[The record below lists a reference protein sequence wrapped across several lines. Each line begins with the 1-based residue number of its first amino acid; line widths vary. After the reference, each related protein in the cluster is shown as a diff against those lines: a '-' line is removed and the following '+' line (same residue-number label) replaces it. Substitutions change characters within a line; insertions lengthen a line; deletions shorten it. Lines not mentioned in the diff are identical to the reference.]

1 MHIHCNDWFTRAL
14 ANSVGCNFE
23 ILKDGN
29 LADISSVVSID
40 EKAEKLDVNPSIRK
54 ILPPV
59 SVDGPFGCRFGGLFE
74 KEVVV
79 LVGID
84 RNVT

>member
-1 MHIHCNDWFTRAL
+1 MHIHCNDRFTKAL
-14 ANSVGCNFE
+14 ANSIGCNFE
-23 ILKDGN
+23 LLKDRN
-29 LADISSVVSID
+29 VADTSSVIGID
-40 EKAEKLDVNPSIRK
+40 EKTDRLDVNPSIRK

-79 LVGID
+79 LVGVGQ
-84 RNVT
+84 NVT